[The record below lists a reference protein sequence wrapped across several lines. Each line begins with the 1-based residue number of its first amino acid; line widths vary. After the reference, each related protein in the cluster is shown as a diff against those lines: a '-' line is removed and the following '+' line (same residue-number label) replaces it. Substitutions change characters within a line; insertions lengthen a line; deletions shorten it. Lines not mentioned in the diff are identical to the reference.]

1 MLKFNSKKKKKKPTL
16 TPRMYFKKYSGSLKL
31 CFSVTFNSII
41 RHIFP
46 ENLIE
51 IFEKLPINS
60 IKELI
65 LHINQILLN

>member
-1 MLKFNSKKKKKKPTL
+1 
-16 TPRMYFKKYSGSLKL
+16 MYFKKYSESLKL

-41 RHIFP
+41 RYIFP
-46 ENLIE
+46 KNFIE
-51 IFEKLPINS
+51 TFEKLPINS